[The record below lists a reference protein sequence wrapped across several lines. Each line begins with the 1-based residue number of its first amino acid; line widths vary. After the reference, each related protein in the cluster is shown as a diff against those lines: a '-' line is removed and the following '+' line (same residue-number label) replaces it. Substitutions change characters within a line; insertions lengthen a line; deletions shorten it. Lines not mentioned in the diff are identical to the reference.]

1 MNEKLTNLL
10 LSFAGKKELKKV
22 DEVSKDC
29 KKASVKNLRN
39 ILQYTKN
46 TDWGK
51 THNFSK
57 ILKEKDDDAF
67 IELYRKNVPVS
78 DYEKIR
84 PLIERLKRGDENVLF
99 PGKPLMYATTSGTTG
114 NPKWIPISEVYQK
127 RIYANMSKL
136 WLYGFIRRR
145 KDCFSGRAVVNVAKF
160 VEGEASDGTVFG
172 SISGMAYKE
181 IPPFLE
187 NIKCEPDSVF
197 EISDYMSRY
206 YVIMRLGIEQNVT
219 IVVTANPST
228 ILEMQNSVNQHFE
241 EYIEDIENGTLNKKL
256 DIPESI
262 RTKISETLSPNP
274 KRAAELRTLK
284 EKYGSVLPKH
294 YWPNLRIL
302 VTWKCGNSQIYIDKT
317 QGYFNDDVV
326 HQEFSY
332 FATECR
338 AGLILDETDATVLF
352 PHYHFFEFVREED
365 LDNPSPEFLQIQEL
379 EDGKRYSIYV
389 TTWSGLYRY
398 PMNDLVV
405 VDGFYGTIPKIK
417 LVQKINGIISMT
429 GEKVHENQFID
440 AVHFAEKETN
450 IKVKFFVG
458 FADVKESVYHFYYE
472 FENQD
477 IQSDKILEFNNSVDK
492 KLKYFN
498 IEYFSKRKS
507 NRIKTPIPYSL
518 QKDSFE
524 LYKRICISRGARDGQ
539 FKLNLLM
546 QNEVQHSIFKEL
558 IKISTS
564 L

>member
-1 MNEKLTNLL
+1 MNVKLTNLL
-10 LSFAGKKELKKV
+10 LSFVGKKELKKV

-78 DYEKIR
+78 EYEKIR
-84 PLIERLKRGDENVLF
+84 PLIERFKRGDENVLF

-219 IVVTANPST
+219 
-228 ILEMQNSVNQHFE
+228 H
-241 EYIEDIENGTLNKKL
+241 
-256 DIPESI
+256 
-262 RTKISETLSPNP
+262 
-274 KRAAELRTLK
+274 
-284 EKYGSVLPKH
+284 VLQ
-294 YWPNLRIL
+294 L
-302 VTWKCGNSQIYIDKT
+302 
-317 QGYFNDDVV
+317 
-326 HQEFSY
+326 
-332 FATECR
+332 
-338 AGLILDETDATVLF
+338 
-352 PHYHFFEFVREED
+352 
-365 LDNPSPEFLQIQEL
+365 
-379 EDGKRYSIYV
+379 
-389 TTWSGLYRY
+389 
-398 PMNDLVV
+398 
-405 VDGFYGTIPKIK
+405 
-417 LVQKINGIISMT
+417 
-429 GEKVHENQFID
+429 
-440 AVHFAEKETN
+440 
-450 IKVKFFVG
+450 
-458 FADVKESVYHFYYE
+458 
-472 FENQD
+472 
-477 IQSDKILEFNNSVDK
+477 
-492 KLKYFN
+492 
-498 IEYFSKRKS
+498 
-507 NRIKTPIPYSL
+507 
-518 QKDSFE
+518 
-524 LYKRICISRGARDGQ
+524 
-539 FKLNLLM
+539 
-546 QNEVQHSIFKEL
+546 
-558 IKISTS
+558 
-564 L
+564 